1 MHSPGAIACSMG
13 WGLMVKLHYRHALAG
28 SLPDLGEALVWVQA
42 GLSPPAEQGTAPPAP
57 GL

>member
-1 MHSPGAIACSMG
+1 MG